1 MTAHSYAAQ
10 ARLRKMQQA
19 QSIGIDEALISR
31 LVERFY
37 DAVRQDDLL
46 GPVFN
51 SHVGDWT
58 SHLARMK
65 DFWASV
71 TLESGRYHGNP
82 MLKHIAIGKL
92 GPAHFERW
100 LETWSRIVDEVA
112 PTEDA
117 AETFRSAAQRIAAS
131 LLMGIQVQ
139 RGEMVSS
146 MGKRGHS
153 T

>member
-1 MTAHSYAAQ
+1 MTAHSYALQ
-10 ARLRKMQQA
+10 ARARKMQQA
-19 QSIGIDEALISR
+19 QAIGIDESLISR

-37 DAVRQDDLL
+37 DAVRHDDLL

-51 SHVGDWT
+51 SHIDDWA

-65 DFWASV
+65 DFWASM

-82 MLKHIAIGKL
+82 MLKHIAIGTL
-92 GPAHFERW
+92 GPTHFDRW
-100 LETWSRIVDEVA
+100 LEIWNRIVEEVA

-117 AETFRSAAQRIAAS
+117 AEAFRSSAKRIAAS
-131 LLMGIQVQ
+131 LLMAIQVQ

-146 MGKRGHS
+146 MNKRGHS